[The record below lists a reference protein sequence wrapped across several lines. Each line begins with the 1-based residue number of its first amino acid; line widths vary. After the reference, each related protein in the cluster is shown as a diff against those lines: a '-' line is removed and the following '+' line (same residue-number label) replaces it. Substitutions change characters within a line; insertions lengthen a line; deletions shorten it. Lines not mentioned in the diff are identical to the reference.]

1 MRLAHNNQMQIK
13 PREQSLDQ
21 SPECCYTQIN
31 KRSLNQIVMKILT
44 AEQMRQIDRECARQ
58 GTPTSVL
65 MENAG
70 KAVAEETR
78 RSLGTLENQH
88 ILCLIGPGNNGGDG
102 LVAARYLHDWGA
114 RVSLY
119 LCMLAARA
127 CSVAASM
134 SALFCLS

>member
-1 MRLAHNNQMQIK
+1 
-13 PREQSLDQ
+13 
-21 SPECCYTQIN
+21 
-31 KRSLNQIVMKILT
+31 MKILT
-44 AEQMRQIDRECARQ
+44 AEQIRQIDGECIRL

-78 RSLGTLENQH
+78 KVMGTMESQH

-102 LVAARYLHDWGA
+102 LVAARCLHDWGA

-119 LCMLAARA
+119 LCSQRPTNDSNLKMIKERNITCVEAT
-127 CSVAASM
+127 
-134 SALFCLS
+134 